1 MCIDTER
8 TEQDDRFKRFK
19 RRKLSNKNQRNYA
32 DAEKPIKPVKI
43 ERQPVFES
51 DDPLAGIDLRR
62 VRSLRDLE

>member
-19 RRKLSNKNQRNYA
+19 RRKLSNKNQRRYA
-32 DAEKPIKPVKI
+32 DAEKPIKPIIK
-43 ERQPVFES
+43 QTTPMFES
-51 DDPLAGIDLRR
+51 DDPLAGIDLKR